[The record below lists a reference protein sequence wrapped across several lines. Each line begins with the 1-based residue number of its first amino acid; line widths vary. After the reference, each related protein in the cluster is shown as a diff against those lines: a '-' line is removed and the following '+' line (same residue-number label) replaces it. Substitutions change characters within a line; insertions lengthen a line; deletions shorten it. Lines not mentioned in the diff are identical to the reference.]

1 MMKTPLIAAGL
12 LALSASVAL
21 AQTSWIPAGPRS
33 GPGGADGATDSLYVG
48 TNPTAAHVAAGQTQS
63 TSMLEQQIKQQSQ
76 AGARQAPAGG
86 YNATVGLGR

>member
-12 LALSASVAL
+12 LALSGSIAF
-21 AQTSWIPAGPRS
+21 AQTSWIPAGPGS
-33 GPGGADGATDSLYVG
+33 APGGADGAADSRYVG
-48 TNPTAAHVAAGQTQS
+48 TDPTAAHVATGQTQS
-63 TSMLEQQIKQQSQ
+63 TSMLAQQIKQQSH

>member
-12 LALSASVAL
+12 LALSGSIAF
-21 AQTSWIPAGPRS
+21 AQTDWMSAGPRS
-33 GPGGADGATDSLYVG
+33 APGGADGAADSRYVG
-48 TNPTAAHVAAGQTQS
+48 TDPTAAHVAAGQTQS
-63 TSMLEQQIKQQSQ
+63 TSMLAQQIKQQSH